1 MSRKTFMVGKQ
12 ARTLSE
18 IICVDDASPDL
29 IQSDA
34 RLMIERDKVSQNENS
49 FLWLFPN
56 PLITTLPNS
65 FGALN
70 EI

>member
-49 FLWLFPN
+49 FL
-56 PLITTLPNS
+56 
-65 FGALN
+65 
-70 EI
+70 